1 MTTPLPLTARPIRF
15 TADIPGWRTIL
26 EALGAG
32 LTSERPGWLVFELG
46 GGRVALH
53 AASQA
58 QPVGT
63 TLGMETGTPL
73 QEAVAAASGAGV
85 PVTLEDTDHGLAGV
99 VRAADGTTFTLDSP
113 TPDETGAGAREPR
126 LSVLQIWY
134 AVDTTMP
141 LATLEG
147 LGARRR
153 VVGDDGRWT
162 DLTFPGGGLAAVHAH
177 ESTGTELA
185 FEWDGDVEEVV
196 GLLAEAGVHSA
207 LIDESYSRTVQVQD
221 PDGGTAIWV
230 NQRQTDLYGYRLA
243 TG

>member
-1 MTTPLPLTARPIRF
+1 MTLPFPLTARPVRF
-15 TADIPGWRTIL
+15 TTDIPRWRTTL

-32 LTSERPGWLVFELG
+32 LVSEHPGWLVYELG
-46 GGRVALH
+46 GGRLALH
-53 AASQA
+53 AASEA

-73 QEAVAAASGAGV
+73 PEAVAAASEAGV

-99 VRAADGTTFTLDSP
+99 VRASDGTTFCLDSP
-113 TPDETGAGAREPR
+113 TGNETGASTRERR

-134 AVDTTMP
+134 GPDTSVP
-141 LATLEG
+141 LSTLEG

-153 VVGDDGRWT
+153 LVGNDGTWT
-162 DLTFPGGGLAAVHAH
+162 DLAFPGGGLAAAHAAGD
-177 ESTGTELA
+177 TGTELA

-196 GLLAEAGVHSA
+196 GLLAEAGVRST
-207 LIDESYSRTVQVQD
+207 LIDESYSRTVQVED
-221 PDGGTAIWV
+221 PDGGKRVWV
-230 NQRQTDLYGYRLA
+230 NERQTDLYGYRLA